1 MNMIKKLRKDMRLS
15 QSDFA
20 SILGVKQ
27 NTVSNWENGI
37 RNVDIET
44 AKKMASFFGCSLDYL
59 LGDEGTKSGSAAQIP
74 VLGYVRAGIPATAC
88 ENIIGYEEI
97 SESMAKS
104 GEFFALKAKGDSMEP
119 HIREGYTLIIRRQSD
134 VENGEV
140 AIALV
145 GGEEATVKKVIKH
158 DNGISLVPFNTASY
172 SPMFFTK
179 DEISTLPVSIIGKV
193 VEFRGRF

>member
-1 MNMIKKLRKDMRLS
+1 MNMIKQLRKSMRLS

-59 LGDEGTKSGSAAQIP
+59 LGEEGSKTSASSQIP
-74 VLGYVRAGIPATAC
+74 VLGYVRAGIPASAC
-88 ENIIGYEEI
+88 ENVIGYEEI
-97 SESMAKS
+97 SETMARS

-134 VENGEV
+134 VENGDV

-145 GGEEATVKKVIKH
+145 GNEEATVKKVIKH
-158 DNGISLVPFNTASY
+158 DNGISLVPFNTAAY
-172 SPMFFTK
+172 SPMFFTNE
-179 DEISTLPVSIIGKV
+179 EISCLPVSIIGKV

>member
-1 MNMIKKLRKDMRLS
+1 MNMIKSLRKSMHLS
-15 QSDFA
+15 QADFA
-20 SILGVKQ
+20 AVLGVKQ

-44 AKKMASFFGCSLDYL
+44 AKKMAGFFGCSLDYL
-59 LGDEGTKSGSAAQIP
+59 LGDEGSKTSTSTQIP

-97 SESMAKS
+97 SEALARS

-119 HIREGYTLIIRRQSD
+119 HIREGYTLIIRRQND
-134 VENGEV
+134 VENGDV

-145 GGEEATVKKVIKH
+145 GSDEATVKKVIKH

-172 SPMFFTK
+172 SPMFFSK
-179 DEISTLPVSIIGKV
+179 EEIASLPVAIIGKV

>member
-1 MNMIKKLRKDMRLS
+1 MNMIKGLRKSMRLS

-59 LGDEGTKSGSAAQIP
+59 LGDEGSKTSTASQIP
-74 VLGYVRAGIPATAC
+74 VLGYVRAGIPEAAC
-88 ENIIGYEEI
+88 ENVIGYEEI
-97 SESMAKS
+97 SETMAQS

-134 VENGEV
+134 VENGDV

-145 GGEEATVKKVIKH
+145 GNEEATFKKVIKH
-158 DNGISLVPFNTASY
+158 DNGISLVPFNTAAY
-172 SPMFFTK
+172 SPMFFSK
-179 DEISTLPVSIIGKV
+179 EEITSLPVAIIGKV